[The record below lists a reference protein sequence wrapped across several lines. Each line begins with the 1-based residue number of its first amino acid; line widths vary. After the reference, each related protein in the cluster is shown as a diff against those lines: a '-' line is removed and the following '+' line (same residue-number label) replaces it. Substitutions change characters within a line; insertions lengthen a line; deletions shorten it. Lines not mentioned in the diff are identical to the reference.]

1 MTNRQVL
8 VLLWAWGFFGERV
21 EAKGIVGIELY
32 SVSELH
38 PSSVVNSSNCLLI
51 SLLSLS
57 LNWSPTGAQTTNSPS
72 SEIEADTSSHTL
84 FYAQDRV
91 L

>member
-84 FYAQDRV
+84 FYVQDRV